1 MPENNL
7 RKKAKTLSEI
17 EKRAL
22 KALDGTGFRT
32 VSEIGQD
39 SGLPIDSVRRALEW
53 LKEKELIELVE
64 EKEEKLALTAIG
76 KSSLRK
82 ALPERLFMEALQ
94 ELGGKGSLEEV
105 YRKSQ
110 LNRPELNVAMGLAKK
125 NAWISIKS
133 GKEPVLE
140 FTGLEKEFL
149 QGKYDLEKV
158 LEKVQEEQVFGEED
172 KSALNQAL
180 KRALVEKIENAEKK
194 AMLNEQGEKILGLLE
209 TVKKRAYNVEGQ
221 VPKIFIGKKH
231 AYVQFLDHAR
241 AKLLE
246 LGFKEMESPLI
257 TQEFYNFD
265 ALFQPQGHPARQW
278 TDTYQL
284 KQPKTGKLPD
294 KKIIQRVKACHEN
307 GWTTES
313 RGWGYNWSEEIAKKV
328 MPAAHGT
335 AHSARQ
341 LATGIEIPGKYFS
354 IARCYRPD
362 VVDASHLIEFNQME
376 GIIIGKDFS
385 FRHLLGML
393 KEFAIEFGQAKE
405 VKFLPDYYPFTEP
418 SVQLSVKHPEL
429 GWIELGGAGIFR
441 PELTLPL
448 GVKEPVLAWG
458 IGIDRLAMC
467 ALNIKDIRQLFSQD
481 LTWLRNTKQV
491 MWKNE

>member
-1 MPENNL
+1 MDLKQKVES
-7 RKKAKTLSEI
+7 LSEI
-17 EKRAL
+17 EATAL
-22 KALDGTGFRT
+22 KALDQEKFAKFEEI
-32 VSEIGQD
+32 SEK
-39 SGLPIDSVRRALEW
+39 SGLPIDSVRRAIAW
-53 LKEKELIELVE
+53 LAEKELAKISE
-64 EKEEKLALTAIG
+64 EREEVILLSAIG

-82 ALPERLFMEALQ
+82 ALPERLFVEAVQ
-94 ELGGKGSLEEV
+94 NLGGKGSLDEV
-105 YRKSQ
+105 YKKSQ
-110 LNRPELNVAMGLAKK
+110 LNRPEFNVAMGLAKR
-125 NAWISIKS
+125 NAWISIVP
-133 GKEPVLE
+133 GKETMIEL
-140 FTGLEKEFL
+140 TGLEKEFL
-149 QGKYDLEKV
+149 EGKYPLEIALKKIRDKEKV
-158 LEKVQEEQVFGEED
+158 EGEEGLA
-172 KSALNQAL
+172 KAL
-180 KRALVEKIENAEKK
+180 KRGLAEKETVVEKK
-194 AMLNEQGEKILGLLE
+194 ARLSETGKLAIEMLGN
-209 TVKKRAYNVEGQ
+209 VKKRAYNIQGA

-246 LGFKEMESPLI
+246 QGFKEMESPLI

-284 KQPKTGKLPD
+284 KQPKTGRLPD
-294 KKIIQRVKACHEN
+294 KKIVERVKAAHET
-307 GWTTES
+307 GWTTGS
-313 RGWGYNWSEEIAKKV
+313 KGWGYKWKEEIARKV
-328 MPAAHGT
+328 MPTAHGT

-341 LATGIEIPGKYFS
+341 LAKGIESPGKYFS

-362 VVDASHLIEFNQME
+362 VVDSSHLIEFNQME

-393 KEFAIEFGQAKE
+393 KDFATEFGQTKE

-418 SVQLSVKHPEL
+418 SVQLSVKHPKL

-441 PELTLPL
+441 PELTEPL

-467 ALNIKDIRQLFSQD
+467 ALNIKDIRQLFSTD
-481 LTWLRNTKQV
+481 LAWLRKTKQV
-491 MWKNE
+491 IWNA